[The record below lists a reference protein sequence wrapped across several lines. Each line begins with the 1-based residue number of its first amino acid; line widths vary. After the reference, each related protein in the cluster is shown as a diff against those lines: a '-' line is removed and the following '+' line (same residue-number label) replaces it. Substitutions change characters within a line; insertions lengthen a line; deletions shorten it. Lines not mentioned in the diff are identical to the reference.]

1 MRDRVEEM
9 RNTVAGPRA
18 TEPAQRMPVPALG
31 SVLTVAMALITDR
44 PGTLVELLRPRG
56 LEVG

>member
-1 MRDRVEEM
+1 M